1 MTPPRILVQPVPAL
15 TDTRIRLFLTS
26 AALLFVELF
35 LIRWIPA
42 NVIYVGFFANVILIG
57 SFLGIGVGIILGRRA
72 AAPLLAPFPLLF
84 FLVIKLVTAA
94 QLNVTMG
101 SPDDIIIGGKGGS
114 TDIQANVL
122 TLVLIFGL
130 TTAVMAA
137 LALPLGGFFRSMPP
151 LRAYAI
157 DIIGSLSG
165 IAAFTALSFLGVGP
179 VGWTLVVIALVA
191 LLGLSRGITPWS
203 AVSAAAMGGCLFVAL
218 TSTDIWSP
226 YQRLT
231 VLDQDGYEGILANGI
246 PHQAFPISD
255 VPLGLYYGQIGDW
268 YPGHTFDDVLII
280 GAGSGNDTAA
290 AIQRGDGHIDAVEI
304 DPAILKLG
312 VDRNVM
318 HPYQDP
324 RVTRTVEDGR
334 AFLRRSDK
342 KYDLIL
348 LAQTDSLTLL
358 STTGNIRLE
367 SFLFTKEA
375 FADIRDHL
383 KPGGLMVMYNLYW
396 QDWAVNRLGWMLGDT
411 FGRPPIIA
419 RYGTGPFHAAVMAD
433 GPALADRSGRPP
445 AREVMQVAPPEAE
458 PTDAW
463 PFPYLRQPTISP
475 PFIAAIVMILLF
487 ATLLVIGSARWAG
500 LSVRRFSPHFF
511 LLGAAFLL
519 LETRSLVTF
528 GLLFGNTWIVN
539 AFVFFAV
546 LVSVLA
552 SIGVASVLPRHHPGP
567 WYVALFIA
575 LALNWLI
582 PPSALLIEPAWLRYV
597 AATALAFSPVFF
609 ANLCFTYSFRDSASA
624 DMSFASN
631 LLGAV
636 LGGTLEYIA
645 LISGY
650 QQLAWLVAAMYVAAY
665 ACVRFIP
672 RLADRELST
681 QV

>member
-1 MTPPRILVQPVPAL
+1 
-15 TDTRIRLFLTS
+15 
-26 AALLFVELF
+26 
-35 LIRWIPA
+35 
-42 NVIYVGFFANVILIG
+42 
-57 SFLGIGVGIILGRRA
+57 
-72 AAPLLAPFPLLF
+72 
-84 FLVIKLVTAA
+84 
-94 QLNVTMG
+94 
-101 SPDDIIIGGKGGS
+101 
-114 TDIQANVL
+114 
-122 TLVLIFGL
+122 
-130 TTAVMAA
+130 
-137 LALPLGGFFRSMPP
+137 
-151 LRAYAI
+151 
-157 DIIGSLSG
+157 
-165 IAAFTALSFLGVGP
+165 
-179 VGWTLVVIALVA
+179 
-191 LLGLSRGITPWS
+191 
-203 AVSAAAMGGCLFVAL
+203 MGGCLFVAL

-246 PHQAFPISD
+246 PHQAFPISN
-255 VPLGLYYGQIGDW
+255 VPLGLYYGQIDDW

-324 RVTRTVEDGR
+324 RVTRTIEDGR

-342 KYDLIL
+342 KYDLIM

-433 GPALADRSGRPP
+433 GPALTGSLGTP
-445 AREVMQVAPPEAE
+445 AGAEVMQVATPEAE

-463 PFPYLRQPTISP
+463 PFPYLRQPGISP

-528 GLLFGNTWIVN
+528 GLLFGNTWTVN

-567 WYVALFIA
+567 WYVALFVA
-575 LALNWLI
+575 LALNFLI

-650 QQLAWLVAAMYVAAY
+650 QQLAWLVAGLYLAAY
-665 ACVRFIP
+665 AAVRWVP
-672 RLADRELST
+672 RLADRGLDRTPVAVAEA
-681 QV
+681 